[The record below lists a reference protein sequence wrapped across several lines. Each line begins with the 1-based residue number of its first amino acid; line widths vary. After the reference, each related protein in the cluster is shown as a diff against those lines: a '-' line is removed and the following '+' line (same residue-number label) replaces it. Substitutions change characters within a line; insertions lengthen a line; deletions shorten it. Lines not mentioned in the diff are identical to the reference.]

1 MLEAEN
7 MAFHENEAITND
19 RINKNLITDA
29 SNNIHPQRD
38 NNAKWELCNL
48 FIVDLQLPYYIGPM
62 NKKTG
67 LSPVANTGY

>member
-38 NNAKWELCNL
+38 NNAKWELP
-48 FIVDLQLPYYIGPM
+48 VGPM